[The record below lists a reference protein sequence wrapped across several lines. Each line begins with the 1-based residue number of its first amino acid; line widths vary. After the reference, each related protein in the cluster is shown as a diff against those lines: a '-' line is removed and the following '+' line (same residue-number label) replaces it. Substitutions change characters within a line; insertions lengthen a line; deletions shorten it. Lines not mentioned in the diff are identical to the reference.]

1 MDPNGGFTTVMS
13 RTTGE
18 EWREMQDAE
27 QAFEDARQHLPHGCM
42 MP

>member
-1 MDPNGGFTTVMS
+1 MYIPGVPRKIAENGL
-13 RTTGE
+13 
-18 EWREMQDAE
+18 REMQDAE